1 MKCSVTVVV
10 LVSES
15 YTLNWPD
22 GAVRV
27 KGTTPTEDEGKLALH
42 VVVCAG
48 VTTGAVTVPPRTMP
62 VVLAPVVT
70 VKVTVMLELA
80 VTGTIIPPVLLML
93 AELAGVLA
101 MFGVTVTLPL

>member
-1 MKCSVTVVV
+1 MKWSVTVVV

-15 YTLNWPD
+15 YTFNEPD
-22 GAVRV
+22 GTVIV
-27 KGTTPTEDEGKLALH
+27 NGTAPTEDDGKPAVN

-48 VTTGAVTVPPRTMP
+48 VTTGALTVPPRTMP